1 MNIKRLRHVVAVAEE
16 RNFARAAE
24 RVRLSQPALSRS
36 IQAAE
41 GELGF
46 ALFDRGRSEVTL
58 TPAGAFV
65 IERARR
71 LVFESRCLERDI
83 DLYRKTQIG
92 TLAIGAG
99 PFPAATILPALITD
113 LRNRAPGVQIQVEVS
128 NWDLLKQRVRAE
140 ELDFFLADVREVSAE
155 PDLEV
160 TRLARQFGG
169 FYVRAGHPL
178 LARDMPRVRD
188 LAPFGL
194 ATTRLPAVVR
204 SQLSQLLALG
214 PGQAFPHALQC
225 DDMHLLTSVAMHSDT
240 VLGAVHAAVAA
251 EVDAGRLVL
260 LDLVDL
266 PPLHSELGIV
276 SLKGRSHSPVAR
288 IMIEAVR
295 ATALRLSQE
304 VAARAV

>member
-1 MNIKRLRHVVAVAEE
+1 MNIKRLRHVVAVADE

-46 ALFDRGRSEVTL
+46 ALFDRGRSEVTP

-92 TLAIGAG
+92 TIAIGAG
-99 PFPAATILPALITD
+99 PFPAATMLPALIAE
-113 LRNRAPGVQIQVEVS
+113 LRNQAPGVQIEVEVS
-128 NWDLLKQRVRAE
+128 NWDTLTQRVRAE
-140 ELDFFLADVREVSAE
+140 ELDFFLADVRDVPADA
-155 PDLEV
+155 DLEV
-160 TRLARQFGG
+160 TRLAHQFGG
-169 FYVRAGHPL
+169 FYVRSGHPL
-178 LARDMPRVRD
+178 LGRNELRMRE

-194 ATTRLPAVVR
+194 ATTRLPDAVR
-204 SQLSQLLALG
+204 SLLGKLFALA
-214 PGQAFPHALQC
+214 PGQAFPQALQC

-260 LDLVDL
+260 LDVIDL
-266 PPLHSELGIV
+266 PPLYSELGIV

-288 IMIEAVR
+288 IMIDSVIAM
-295 ATALRLSQE
+295 ALHLAQE
-304 VAARAV
+304 GAARPG